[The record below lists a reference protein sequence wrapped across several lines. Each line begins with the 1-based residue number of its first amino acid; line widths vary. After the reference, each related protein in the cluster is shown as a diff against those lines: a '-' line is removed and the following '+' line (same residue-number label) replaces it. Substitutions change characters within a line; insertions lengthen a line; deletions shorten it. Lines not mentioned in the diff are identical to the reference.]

1 MGLKGAPS
9 YFQRVMAIVV
19 LEGLIWIHGVELYL
33 DDLLVHASTF
43 PDFMS
48 RLRKVLE
55 RLEKHNITLNPT
67 KCEFGLSE
75 VEYVGYV
82 INEQG
87 YTLSDERKEAVFQI
101 PRPTVVKHMK
111 SFRGAAN
118 YFRSHIPD
126 FCRKIVPLNMMIENY
141 DRRRKLEWT
150 EEAEASWKSIRKA
163 IRLC

>member
-1 MGLKGAPS
+1 
-9 YFQRVMAIVV
+9 MATVV
-19 LEGLIWIHGVELYL
+19 LEGLIWIYGVELYL

-43 PDFMS
+43 PEFMS

-87 YTLSDERKEAVFQI
+87 YTLSDERKE
-101 PRPTVVKHMK
+101 R
-111 SFRGAAN
+111 SFRS
-118 YFRSHIPD
+118 RSP
-126 FCRKIVPLNMMIENY
+126 RWE
-141 DRRRKLEWT
+141 
-150 EEAEASWKSIRKA
+150 SI
-163 IRLC
+163 